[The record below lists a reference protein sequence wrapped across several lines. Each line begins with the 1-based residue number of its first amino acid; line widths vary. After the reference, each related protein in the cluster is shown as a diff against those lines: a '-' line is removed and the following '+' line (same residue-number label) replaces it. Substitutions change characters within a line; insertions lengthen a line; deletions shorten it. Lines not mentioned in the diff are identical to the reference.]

1 MIVKN
6 QKKKH
11 FINCGNNSQ
20 SAFSSDAS
28 IQYFSTHIMPHLK
41 RKCNRILLIFNLIL
55 KIFRLEA

>member
-11 FINCGNNSQ
+11 LINCGNNLQ

-28 IQYFSTHIMPHLK
+28 IQYFATHIMPHLK

-55 KIFRLEA
+55 KNFRLEA